1 MGLWGERL
9 RPRVEAAM
17 LGSAAIV
24 PYRRR
29 ATAGL
34 TGEVVE
40 IGFGSGTNLAH
51 YPPEVRKVYAIEP
64 SEVAR
69 RLAERRLVD
78 TEMTAE
84 VEFAGLDGQRLP
96 LDDGSVDAALSTYT
110 LCTIPDAASAVRE
123 LFRVL
128 RPGGELHFADHGVSP
143 EPGVAAWQRRLNPLQ
158 RKVFGGCELDRPIPE
173 LIEAAGFEMAT
184 VDGEYMPGP
193 APSKPWSYL
202 YLGVAR
208 KPA

>member
-1 MGLWGERL
+1 MGLWDDRL

-24 PYRRR
+24 PYRRG

-34 TGEVVE
+34 TGDVVE
-40 IGFGSGTNLAH
+40 IGFGSGTNVAH
-51 YPPEVRKVYAIEP
+51 YPPSVRKVYAIEP
-64 SEVAR
+64 SDEAR
-69 RLAERRLVD
+69 RLAERRIAEAGVS
-78 TEMTAE
+78 AE

-96 LDDGSVDAALSTYT
+96 LDDESVDGALSTYT
-110 LCTIPDAASAVRE
+110 LCTIPDAAAAVRE
-123 LFRVL
+123 VFRVL
-128 RPGGELHFADHGVSP
+128 RPGGEFHFADHGLSH
-143 EPGVAAWQRRLNPLQ
+143 EPRVAVWQRRLTPLQ
-158 RKVFGGCELDRPIPE
+158 RRVFGGCELDRPIPDLVE
-173 LIEAAGFEMAT
+173 GAGFEITSVRA
-184 VDGEYMPGP
+184 EYMPGP